1 MVKNPSEDME
11 QSTLVSWFR
20 LTYKDYI
27 IYAIAN
33 GGYRDPR
40 EAKTLKQTGLLAGI
54 PDLCILT
61 DKGMFFIEM
70 KKRKGGVLS
79 KVQKEMIPKI
89 EHLGFKVI
97 VGYGFRDAKNK
108 IEEYLGGTKDEL

>member
-1 MVKNPSEDME
+1 MVKYPSEDE
-11 QSTLVSWFR
+11 CQKALVSWFR
-20 LTYKDYI
+20 LTYKDAI
-27 IYAIAN
+27 IFSVAN

-61 DKGMFFIEM
+61 NNKMFFVEM
-70 KKRKGGVLS
+70 KKQKGGTLS
-79 KVQKEMIPKI
+79 KVQKDMIPKI

-97 VGYGFRDAKNK
+97 VGYGFRDAKEK
-108 IEEYLGGTKDEL
+108 VEEYLSYII